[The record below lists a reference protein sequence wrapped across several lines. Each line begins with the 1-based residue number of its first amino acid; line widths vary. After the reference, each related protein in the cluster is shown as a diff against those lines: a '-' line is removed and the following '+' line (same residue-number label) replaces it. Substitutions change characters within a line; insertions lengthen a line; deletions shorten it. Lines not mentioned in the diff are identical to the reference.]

1 MFLKIQWK
9 TPKPHALS
17 PEALLK
23 KISVQVY
30 SCEDFKLL
38 KNTFFTEH
46 LRMTASAKF
55 YDCFMLFYF
64 QNYKDLKS

>member
-38 KNTFFTEH
+38 KNTFFIEH
-46 LRMTASAKF
+46 LRMTASDNKGCDHWSDEKE
-55 YDCFMLFYF
+55 YI
-64 QNYKDLKS
+64 